1 MTDGTSPDITQRQSP
16 GILWTLGLLHGA
28 LRARHGLSLHG
39 YLILGALAE
48 TAGGSA
54 PVTELTAFLGES
66 GDRMSYLLRG
76 MQASGL
82 IERDRRDRDR
92 RTVQVTLT
100 DAGRGTFADA
110 ERTAQAIVRRDLVP
124 GPATALVECPA
135 PASPAPRPAAVR
147 DPPRPGRVQGRTPL
161 GDATREPP
169 GRRT

>member
-48 TAGGSA
+48 AAGGSA

-100 DAGRGTFADA
+100 DTGRGTFADA
-110 ERTAQAIVRRDLVP
+110 ERTAQAIVRRDLAP
-124 GPATALVECPA
+124 GLVESPA

-147 DPPRPGRVQGRTPL
+147 DLPRPGRVQGRTPL
-161 GDATREPP
+161 GDATRERP
-169 GRRT
+169 GPRT